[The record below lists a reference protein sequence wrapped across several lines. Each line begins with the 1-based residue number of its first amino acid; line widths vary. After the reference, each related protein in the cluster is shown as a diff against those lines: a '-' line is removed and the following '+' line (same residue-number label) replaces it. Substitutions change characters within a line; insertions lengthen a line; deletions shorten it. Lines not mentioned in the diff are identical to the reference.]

1 LSLIWDTTREKNID
15 TIVLMKLPCVP
26 SGITIIRKRAFP
38 TEVQE
43 RNSIIER
50 MAPPQNFM
58 SKKSQTI
65 AIVTAGNQKSV

>member
-1 LSLIWDTTREKNID
+1 ME
-15 TIVLMKLPCVP
+15 LPCVP
-26 SGITIIRKRAFP
+26 SGITITRKRAFP

-58 SKKSQTI
+58 SKNPRRLLSWQPEI
-65 AIVTAGNQKSV
+65 RNQC